1 MEIGARMPSL
11 SRRSGVRGLVK
22 DHSFPNR
29 PNPFQSLT
37 AFSQPHN
44 CRRDEAVRQRL
55 RRRWVRDRACRA
67 QQSEAGKTRPGNS
80 GVAPSSRTTRSAAT
94 YLRVMRRE
102 RRTRSRIIRID
113 RPGGSI
119 RLTYLCALGRSFPF
133 CHFPSTRSRCPVG
146 GGASLSCEPARLLE
160 RGTVR
165 VRGKWGGAHD

>member
-113 RPGGSI
+113 RPGGQHPFNLFVRSGPVLSFLSLPFHPKLLP
-119 RLTYLCALGRSFPF
+119 RWRRCVAVVRTRTLT
-133 CHFPSTRSRCPVG
+133 
-146 GGASLSCEPARLLE
+146 
-160 RGTVR
+160 
-165 VRGKWGGAHD
+165 